1 MAVPTFNPAKAKVI
15 LPAPGKAET
24 GDGDTMRLDLP
35 FRLVS
40 VDTPEKS
47 NVGGKPAVAQKRLDA
62 ALEVLGELSGRS
74 GVPSGFADYFAPRIA
89 DGGAVR
95 HYAAAEEA
103 TNQLRKLRAETTT
116 GAKGKARELAVIPAG
131 EVVDGNGRML
141 AYVAPYLTKAERDRL
156 PVTSRKRRTFNLSL
170 VAEGWAASFPIWPSF
185 PSRRTDLDAFLDAA
199 GTAWRRGKGNWAG
212 GNKAA
217 LLTGYEFRALIKIGR
232 ARLDGI
238 LQSDG
243 TRREATSRDFLSAFE
258 RRCVDRAGVNH
269 GRFGF
274 VAVPHGDRLWS
285 WTQKAAGEL
294 QDYLGA

>member
-1 MAVPTFNPAKAKVI
+1 MAVPTFNPARAKVI

-47 NVGGKPAVAQKRLDA
+47 NFGGKPAAAQQRPDA
-62 ALEVLGELSGRS
+62 ALGMLGELSGRG
-74 GVPSGFADYFAPRIA
+74 GVPQGFADYFAPRVA
-89 DGGAVR
+89 EGGALR

-103 TNQLRKLRAETTT
+103 TRRLRSLRAEASAD
-116 GAKGKARELAVIPAG
+116 AKGKSRELAVIPAG

-141 AYVAPYLTKAERDRL
+141 AYVAPYLTKAERERL
-156 PVTSRKRRTFNLSL
+156 AVTSKKRRTFNLAL

-232 ARLDGI
+232 ARLDGVTNA
-238 LQSDG
+238 DG
-243 TRREATSRDFLSAFE
+243 TRRAVTARDALAAFE

-274 VAVPHGDRLWS
+274 IAVPHGDRLWT

-294 QDYLGA
+294 QDYLGG